1 MASLRTRLACLGLL
15 LALSGAPAAL
25 AACMAACQ
33 PGMSHHAMAAADPA
47 VPQAADAHAHD
58 CCPDPHAFTATP
70 VAVVRHDTV
79 TGPVVAVGPAHLLA
93 HAYAAAIPL
102 ASPARFVPPAPQR
115 GRVPLVLRV

>member
-1 MASLRTRLACLGLL
+1 MACLGLV

-47 VPQAADAHAHD
+47 VPQAVDAPAHD
-58 CCPDPHAFTATP
+58 CCPDPQGFTATP

-79 TGPVVAVGPAHLLA
+79 AGPVVAVGPAHLPA
-93 HAYAAAIPL
+93 HAFASARPL
-102 ASPARFVPPAPQR
+102 ASPARSTAPAPQR